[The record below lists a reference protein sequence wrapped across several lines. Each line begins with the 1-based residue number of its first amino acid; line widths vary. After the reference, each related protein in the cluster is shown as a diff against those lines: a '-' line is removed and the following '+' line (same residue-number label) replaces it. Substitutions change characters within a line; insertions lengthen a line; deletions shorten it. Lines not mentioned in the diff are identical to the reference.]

1 MPTLKQLSIAIGLL
15 TSDHAAVPEQ
25 DGWKNY
31 VWRVQPA
38 QQCLT
43 VENGYCDVVQDRWDW
58 KRPQYYSFAFRSNPA
73 DNSVMSR
80 ITLRNEDPDDDDQVC
95 FVASFLDAQGQ
106 EIGIFFANWRALPGR
121 TYTREAPIWLSTDVR
136 KIATVA
142 VGSKQC
148 DVKAMAD
155 AANFYRIRLAH
166 NQR

>member
-1 MPTLKQLSIAIGLL
+1 MPTLKELSVAIGLL

-38 QQCLT
+38 HQCLA
-43 VENGYCDVVQDRWDW
+43 VENGYCEIVQDRWDW
-58 KRPQYYSFAFRSNPA
+58 KRPQYYSFAFRA
-73 DNSVMSR
+73 DPDTNEIASR

-95 FVASFLDAQGQ
+95 FVASFLNAAGK
-106 EIGIFFANWRALPGR
+106 EIGVFYANWRAMPGR
-121 TYTREAPIWLSTDVR
+121 TYTREAPIWLGTKVSD
-136 KIATVA
+136 IATVA

-148 DVKAMAD
+148 DVKATAD
-155 AANFYRIRLAH
+155 AQNFYRIRLEH